1 MGNLTLISKEH
12 SMNSLQCM
20 MCQSSSYEYGK
31 EKLKVIP
38 FLRFHLL
45 YLMRRVL
52 VVPLLAVDAHL
63 VVLLLLPAVRRLDVQ
78 AAMLRLLLPPAVVD
92 VREAEQAIKVP
103 AAGATAELHAQPT
116 ALRAVAS
123 LCFSSGPMEFSFSSG
138 PSTTGKDLKRP
149 GYRTGL
155 AEMNVVL
162 WADPCFVQAKI
173 FRPIEPPSGPEW
185 RNRTRLAGNP
195 SGSCYPNFSSF

>member
-52 VVPLLAVDAHL
+52 VVPLLAVDAQL

-92 VREAEQAIKVP
+92 IREAEQAIKVP
-103 AAGATAELHAQPT
+103 LPELPLSSMSISSSMPSPLRFAPSPAT
-116 ALRAVAS
+116 S
-123 LCFSSGPMEFSFSSG
+123 
-138 PSTTGKDLKRP
+138 
-149 GYRTGL
+149 
-155 AEMNVVL
+155 
-162 WADPCFVQAKI
+162 
-173 FRPIEPPSGPEW
+173 PPSPHSVF
-185 RNRTRLAGNP
+185 LPA
-195 SGSCYPNFSSF
+195 